1 GSRQGISV
9 PQAALL
15 ERAGI
20 AGVFVVDADAIAR
33 YRMVRTG
40 GEQEGVVEIEAGLN
54 PGERVIV
61 GNTRAVNSGDRINL
75 TGSSQP

>member
-1 GSRQGISV
+1 
-9 PQAALL
+9 
-15 ERAGI
+15 
-20 AGVFVVDADAIAR
+20 
-33 YRMVRTG
+33 
-40 GEQEGVVEIEAGLN
+40 VVEIEAGLN